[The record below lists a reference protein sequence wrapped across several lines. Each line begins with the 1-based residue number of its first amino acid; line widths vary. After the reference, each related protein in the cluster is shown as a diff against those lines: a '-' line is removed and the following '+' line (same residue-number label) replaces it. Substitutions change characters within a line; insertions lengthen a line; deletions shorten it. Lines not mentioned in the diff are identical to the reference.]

1 MDPDLFSTHSLLSNK
16 ISSRIRFVVFLFF
29 FFFCLSSFFSFSW
42 RDYSGL
48 QPEEEEARRTENQKE
63 GKKKKK
69 KVMTTK
75 KWNRYY
81 SPYTDRC
88 SVFLFFFVL
97 FLLRHWYFS
106 AQCNSKGRIV
116 PLLLRFHRFLAC
128 LSHLV
133 RIHLSDSWKGQ
144 ENIKSSHQN
153 FA

>member
-29 FFFCLSSFFSFSW
+29 FFLSFFVFFFFLT
-42 RDYSGL
+42 RLFGTT
-48 QPEEEEARRTENQKE
+48 ARRRRSSPNRKPKRR
-63 GKKKKK
+63 KKKKK
-69 KVMTTK
+69 ESHDDKEVKPVLLAIHWPMFCI
-75 KWNRYY
+75 
-81 SPYTDRC
+81 S
-88 SVFLFFFVL
+88 FFFVL